1 MLQVLMIQTTG
12 VMLEEQDA
20 VFGDFNMTHIKEEY
34 KSMQIAFIKTNSTA
48 TLDLDDHVNFNTT
61 AIYNNTSGTIINS
74 DNIVLSSGHYL
85 IECCLGV
92 NNSNSINNYINWN
105 ITVDNVEQDTK
116 GSSTQN
122 NKVGIDGS
130 IAAISFTG
138 TKTIRV
144 KITALGGT
152 CSINNDFS
160 YIIIKKIEF

>member
-1 MLQVLMIQTTG
+1 MTPVQETMQ
-12 VMLEEQDA
+12 EEQG
-20 VFGDFNMTHIKEEY
+20 VLYGDFNMTHIVEEY

-48 TLDLDDHVNFNTT
+48 TLDLNDNVSFNTT
-61 AIYNNTSGTIINS
+61 AIYNNTNGTTINS

-85 IECCLGV
+85 IECCLGI
-92 NNSNSINNYINWN
+92 NNSNNISNYVNWN

-116 GSSTQN
+116 GSSTQDA
-122 NKVGIDGS
+122 KVGIDGS
-130 IAAISFTG
+130 VAAISFTG

-144 KITALGGT
+144 KITDLGGT

>member
-1 MLQVLMIQTTG
+1 MTPVQETMQ
-12 VMLEEQDA
+12 EEQDA
-20 VFGDFNMTHIKEEY
+20 LYGDFNMTHIVEEY

-48 TLDLDDHVNFNTT
+48 TLDLNDNVSFNTT
-61 AIYNNTSGTIINS
+61 AIYNNTSGTTINS

-85 IECCLGV
+85 IECCLGI
-92 NNSNSINNYINWN
+92 NNSNNISNYVNWN

-116 GSSTQN
+116 GSSTQD

-130 IAAISFTG
+130 VAAISFTD

-144 KITALGGT
+144 KITDLGGT

>member
-1 MLQVLMIQTTG
+1 MKQTQVDT
-12 VMLEEQDA
+12 LEEQDA
-20 VFGDFNMTHIKEEY
+20 VYGGFNMTHIIKEY
-34 KSMQIAFIKTNSTA
+34 KPMQIVFIKTNNSGNL
-48 TLDLDDHVNFNTT
+48 TLNSNINFDTS
-61 AIYNNTSGTIINS
+61 AIYNNTSGTTINS

-85 IECCLGV
+85 IECCLGIS
-92 NNSNSINNYINWN
+92 NSNNISNYANWN

-122 NKVGIDGS
+122 NKSGIDGS

-144 KITALGGT
+144 KITDLGGT

-160 YIIIKKIEF
+160 YILIKKVKF